1 MNIENLHN
9 KFLQCNSIVDID
21 SRSIRKGSMFIA
33 IKGENFDGN
42 NFAIEALKKGAS
54 KAIIDSKDKKF
65 ENIENVIK
73 VENSLETLQ
82 KLANYHRNKSK
93 SKIIAI
99 TGSNGKTTSK
109 ELIHLV
115 LKEKF
120 NTISTL
126 GNFNNHIG
134 VPLSL
139 LQIKEDTEFSV
150 IELGA
155 NNFGEIDLLTKIVEP
170 DYGYITNFGKAH
182 LEGFKT
188 LKGVI
193 KAKTELYNWI
203 IQNDKTLIINN
214 DDLEQI
220 KFKIYKNFSFGSKTK
235 SNYNFEYIPE
245 KKVMVKSSE
254 IIYKSNIYGDY
265 NFSNICAAISIGLH
279 FGVDSKKIQKS
290 LLNYKLKNNRSQLIK
305 LKSQEIILDAYNAN
319 PTSMTHAIES
329 FSKSKGSKAVI
340 LGDMFELGNNALD
353 EHRKIVEIVKN
364 NKIDKSY
371 FIGIDFFNCHDNTE
385 SLFFYKTKENF
396 YDDVNKINE
405 KQILIKGSR
414 AMKMEEIINK
424 KLKWN
429 ILLYT

>member
-1 MNIENLHN
+1 MNIKNLHN
-9 KFLQCNSIVDID
+9 KFLQCNSIIDID
-21 SRSIRKGSMFIA
+21 SRSIRKGSMFFA

-42 NFAIEALKKGAS
+42 NFAIEALKKGAGM
-54 KAIIDSKDKKF
+54 AIIDSNQKKF
-65 ENIENVIK
+65 ENIDNVIK
-73 VENSLETLQ
+73 VENSLEALQ
-82 KLANYHRNKSK
+82 KLANYHRNKTK
-93 SKIIAI
+93 SKIIAL

-155 NNFGEIDLLTKIVEP
+155 NNFGEIDFLTRIVEP

-182 LEGFKT
+182 LEGFKS
-188 LKGVI
+188 LKGVV

-203 IQNDKTLIINN
+203 IENDKTLILNN

-220 KFKIYKNFSFGSKTK
+220 KFNNYKKISFGSKTE
-235 SNYNFEYIPE
+235 SNYNFEYIHE
-245 KKVMVKSSE
+245 KKVIVKCSD

-265 NFSNICAAISIGLH
+265 NFSNICVAISIGLH

-290 LLNYKLKNNRSQLIK
+290 LINYELENNRSQIIK
-305 LKSQEIILDAYNAN
+305 TKSKEIILDAYNAN
-319 PTSMTHAIES
+319 PTSMVHAIES
-329 FSKSKGSKAVI
+329 FSKIKGSKAVI
-340 LGDMFELGNNALD
+340 LGDMFELGSNALD
-353 EHRKIVEIVKN
+353 EHKKIVEIVKN

-371 FIGIDFFNCHDNTE
+371 FIGTYFFNSHDNTE

-396 YDDVNKINE
+396 YDDVKKINE

-414 AMKMEEIINK
+414 GMKMEEIINK
-424 KLKWN
+424 KLK
-429 ILLYT
+429 

>member
-1 MNIENLHN
+1 
-9 KFLQCNSIVDID
+9 
-21 SRSIRKGSMFIA
+21 MFFA

-42 NFAIEALKKGAS
+42 NFAIEALKKGAGM
-54 KAIIDSKDKKF
+54 AIIDSNQKKF
-65 ENIENVIK
+65 ENIDNVIK
-73 VENSLETLQ
+73 VENSLEALQ
-82 KLANYHRNKSK
+82 KLANYHRNKTK
-93 SKIIAI
+93 SKIIAL

-155 NNFGEIDLLTKIVEP
+155 NNFGEIDFLTRIVEP

-182 LEGFKT
+182 LEGFKS
-188 LKGVI
+188 LKGVV

-203 IQNDKTLIINN
+203 IENDKTLILNN

-220 KFKIYKNFSFGSKTK
+220 KFNNYKKISFGSKTE
-235 SNYNFEYIPE
+235 SNYNFEYIHE
-245 KKVMVKSSE
+245 KKVIVKCSD

-265 NFSNICAAISIGLH
+265 NFSNICVAISIGLH

-290 LLNYKLKNNRSQLIK
+290 LINYELENNRSQIIK
-305 LKSQEIILDAYNAN
+305 TKSKEIILDAYNAN
-319 PTSMTHAIES
+319 PTSMVHAIES
-329 FSKSKGSKAVI
+329 FSKIKGSKAVI
-340 LGDMFELGNNALD
+340 LGDMFELGSNALD
-353 EHRKIVEIVKN
+353 EHKKIVEIVKN

-371 FIGIDFFNCHDNTE
+371 FIGKDFFNSRDNTE
-385 SLFFYKTKENF
+385 SLLFFKTKENF
-396 YDDVNKINE
+396 YNDVKKINE

-414 AMKMEEIINK
+414 GMKMEEIINK
-424 KLKWN
+424 KLK
-429 ILLYT
+429 

>member
-1 MNIENLHN
+1 MNIKNLHN

-21 SRSIRKGSMFIA
+21 SRSIRKGSMFFA

-42 NFAIEALKKGAS
+42 NFAIEALKNGAN
-54 KAIIDSKDKKF
+54 KVIIDSKDKKF
-65 ENIENVIK
+65 ENIENIIK
-73 VENSLETLQ
+73 VENSLEALQ
-82 KLANYHRNKSK
+82 KLANYHRNKTK
-93 SKIIAI
+93 SKIIAL

-182 LEGFKT
+182 LEGFKN

-203 IQNDKTLIINN
+203 IENDKTLIINN

-220 KFKIYKNFSFGSKTK
+220 KFNIYKNFSFGSKTK

-245 KKVMVKSSE
+245 KKVVVKSSE

-265 NFSNICAAISIGLH
+265 NFSNICVAISIGLH

-290 LLNYKLKNNRSQLIK
+290 LLNYKLKNNRSELIK

-329 FSKSKGSKAVI
+329 FSKTKGSKAII

-353 EHRKIVEIVKN
+353 EHKKIVEIVKN

-371 FIGIDFFNCHDNTE
+371 FIGKDFFSSHDNTE

-396 YDDVNKINE
+396 YNDVNKINE

-414 AMKMEEIINK
+414 GMKMEEIINK
-424 KLKWN
+424 KLK
-429 ILLYT
+429 

>member
-1 MNIENLHN
+1 MNIKNLHN
-9 KFLQCNSIVDID
+9 KFLQCNSIIDID
-21 SRSIRKGSMFIA
+21 SRSIRKGSMFFA

-42 NFAIEALKKGAS
+42 NFAIEALKKGAGM
-54 KAIIDSKDKKF
+54 AIIDSNQKKF
-65 ENIENVIK
+65 ENIDNVIK
-73 VENSLETLQ
+73 VENSLEALQ
-82 KLANYHRNKSK
+82 KLANYHRNKTK
-93 SKIIAI
+93 SKIIAL

-155 NNFGEIDLLTKIVEP
+155 NNFGEIDFLTRIVEP

-182 LEGFKT
+182 LEGFKS
-188 LKGVI
+188 LKGVV

-203 IQNDKTLIINN
+203 IENDKTLILNN

-220 KFKIYKNFSFGSKTK
+220 KFNNYKKISFGSKTE
-235 SNYNFEYIPE
+235 SNYNFEYIHE
-245 KKVMVKSSE
+245 KKVIVKCSD

-265 NFSNICAAISIGLH
+265 NFSNICVAISIGLH

-290 LLNYKLKNNRSQLIK
+290 LINYELENNRSQIIK
-305 LKSQEIILDAYNAN
+305 TKSKEIILDAYNAN
-319 PTSMTHAIES
+319 PTSMVHAIES
-329 FSKSKGSKAVI
+329 FSKIKGSKAVI
-340 LGDMFELGNNALD
+340 LGDMFELGSNALD
-353 EHRKIVEIVKN
+353 EHKKIVEIVKN

-371 FIGIDFFNCHDNTE
+371 FIGTDFFNSNDNTE
-385 SLFFYKTKENF
+385 SLFFYKTKDNF
-396 YDDVNKINE
+396 YDDVKKINE
-405 KQILIKGSR
+405 KHILIKGSR
-414 AMKMEEIINK
+414 GMKMEEIINK
-424 KLKWN
+424 KLK
-429 ILLYT
+429 

>member
-1 MNIENLHN
+1 MEQNTEHKLEIFRGLI
-9 KFLQCNSIVDID
+9 KFKSNVQKIWGVLIFLSIV
-21 SRSIRKGSMFIA
+21 
-33 IKGENFDGN
+33 
-42 NFAIEALKKGAS
+42 
-54 KAIIDSKDKKF
+54 
-65 ENIENVIK
+65 
-73 VENSLETLQ
+73 T
-82 KLANYHRNKSK
+82 RNKTK
-93 SKIIAI
+93 SKIIAL

-182 LEGFKT
+182 LEAFKN

-220 KFKIYKNFSFGSKTK
+220 KFNIYKNFSFGSKTK

-245 KKVMVKSSE
+245 KKVVVKSSE

-329 FSKSKGSKAVI
+329 FSKTKGSKAVI
-340 LGDMFELGNNALD
+340 LGDMFELGNNASD
-353 EHRKIVEIVKN
+353 EHKKIVEIVKN

-371 FIGIDFFNCHDNTE
+371 FIGEDFFNSHDNTE

-414 AMKMEEIINK
+414 GMKMEEIINK
-424 KLKWN
+424 KLK
-429 ILLYT
+429 

>member
-73 VENSLETLQ
+73 VENSLEALQ
-82 KLANYHRNKSK
+82 KLANYHRKKTK
-93 SKIIAI
+93 SKIIAL

-139 LQIKEDTEFSV
+139 LQIKEDTEFSI

-170 DYGYITNFGKAH
+170 D
-182 LEGFKT
+182 
-188 LKGVI
+188 
-193 KAKTELYNWI
+193 
-203 IQNDKTLIINN
+203 
-214 DDLEQI
+214 
-220 KFKIYKNFSFGSKTK
+220 
-235 SNYNFEYIPE
+235 
-245 KKVMVKSSE
+245 
-254 IIYKSNIYGDY
+254 
-265 NFSNICAAISIGLH
+265 
-279 FGVDSKKIQKS
+279 
-290 LLNYKLKNNRSQLIK
+290 
-305 LKSQEIILDAYNAN
+305 
-319 PTSMTHAIES
+319 
-329 FSKSKGSKAVI
+329 
-340 LGDMFELGNNALD
+340 
-353 EHRKIVEIVKN
+353 
-364 NKIDKSY
+364 
-371 FIGIDFFNCHDNTE
+371 
-385 SLFFYKTKENF
+385 
-396 YDDVNKINE
+396 
-405 KQILIKGSR
+405 
-414 AMKMEEIINK
+414 
-424 KLKWN
+424 
-429 ILLYT
+429 

>member
-9 KFLQCNSIVDID
+9 KFLDCNCIVDID
-21 SRSIRKGSMFIA
+21 SRSIRKGSLFFA

-42 NFAIEALKKGAS
+42 NFAIEALKKGAG
-54 KAIIDSKDKKF
+54 KAIIDSNQKKF
-65 ENIENVIK
+65 ENVDNVIK

-82 KLANYHRNKSK
+82 KLANYHRKKTK
-93 SKIIAI
+93 SKIIAL

-139 LQIKEDTEFSV
+139 LQIKEDTDFTV

-155 NNFGEIDLLTKIVEP
+155 NNFGEIDFLTRIVEP

-182 LEGFKT
+182 LEGFKS
-188 LKGVI
+188 LKGVV

-203 IQNDKTLIINN
+203 IENDKTLILNN
-214 DDLEQI
+214 DDSEQI
-220 KFKIYKNFSFGSKTK
+220 KFNNYKNFSFGSKTK
-235 SNYNFEYIPE
+235 SNYNFVFIPE
-245 KKVMVKSSE
+245 KKVKVTCLDVM
-254 IIYKSNIYGDY
+254 YKSNIYGDY
-265 NFSNICAAISIGLH
+265 NFSNVCVAISIGLH
-279 FGVDSKKIQKS
+279 FGIDSKKIQKS
-290 LLNYKLKNNRSQLIK
+290 LVNYKLENNRSEIIRIK
-305 LKSQEIILDAYNAN
+305 SKEIILDAYNAN

-329 FSKSKGSKAVI
+329 FSKIKGSKAVI
-340 LGDMFELGNNALD
+340 LGDMFELGSNAFD
-353 EHRKIVEIVKN
+353 EHKKIVEIIKN

-371 FIGIDFFNCHDNTE
+371 FIGKDFFNAQENSK
-385 SLFFYKTKENF
+385 SLFFYKTKEDF
-396 YDDVNKINE
+396 YDDVQEINQD
-405 KQILIKGSR
+405 QILIKGSR
-414 AMKMEEIINK
+414 GMKMEEIINM
-424 KLKWN
+424 KLK
-429 ILLYT
+429 

>member
-1 MNIENLHN
+1 MNIKNLHN
-9 KFLQCNSIVDID
+9 KFLQCNSIIDID
-21 SRSIRKGSMFIA
+21 SRSIRKGSMFFA

-42 NFAIEALKKGAS
+42 NFAIEALKKGAGV
-54 KAIIDSKDKKF
+54 AIIDSNQKKF
-65 ENIENVIK
+65 ENIDNVIK
-73 VENSLETLQ
+73 VENSLKALQ
-82 KLANYHRNKSK
+82 KLANYHRNKTK
-93 SKIIAI
+93 SKIIAL

-139 LQIKEDTEFSV
+139 LQIKEDTEFSI

-155 NNFGEIDLLTKIVEP
+155 NNFGEIDFLTRIVEP

-182 LEGFKT
+182 LEGFKN
-188 LKGVI
+188 LKGVV
-193 KAKTELYNWI
+193 KGKTELYNWI
-203 IQNDKTLIINN
+203 IENDKTLILNN

-220 KFKIYKNFSFGSKTK
+220 KFNNYKKISFGSKTK

-245 KKVMVKSSE
+245 KKVVVKCSE
-254 IIYKSNIYGDY
+254 KIYESNIYGDY
-265 NFSNICAAISIGLH
+265 NFSNICVAISIGLH

-290 LLNYKLKNNRSQLIK
+290 LINYKLENNRSQIIK
-305 LKSQEIILDAYNAN
+305 TKSKEIILDAYNAN
-319 PTSMTHAIES
+319 PTSMAHAIES
-329 FSKSKGSKAVI
+329 FSKINGSKAVI
-340 LGDMFELGNNALD
+340 LGDMFELGSNAFY
-353 EHRKIVEIVKN
+353 EHKRIVDIIKN

-371 FIGIDFFNCHDNTE
+371 FIGIDFFNAKDNSE

-396 YDDVNKINE
+396 YDDVKEINE
-405 KQILIKGSR
+405 EQILVKGSR
-414 AMKMEEIINK
+414 GMKMEEIINK
-424 KLKWN
+424 KLK
-429 ILLYT
+429 

>member
-1 MNIENLHN
+1 MNIKNLHN
-9 KFLQCNSIVDID
+9 KFLQCNSIIDID
-21 SRSIRKGSMFIA
+21 SRSIRKGSMFFA

-54 KAIIDSKDKKF
+54 MAIIDSNQKKF
-65 ENIENVIK
+65 ENIDNVIK
-73 VENSLETLQ
+73 VENSLEALQ
-82 KLANYHRNKSK
+82 KLANYHRNKTK
-93 SKIIAI
+93 SKIIAL

-155 NNFGEIDLLTKIVEP
+155 NNFGEIDFLTRIVEP

-182 LEGFKT
+182 LEGFKS
-188 LKGVI
+188 LKGVV

-203 IQNDKTLIINN
+203 IENDKTLILNN

-220 KFKIYKNFSFGSKTK
+220 KFNNYKKISFGSKTE
-235 SNYNFEYIPE
+235 SNYNFEYIHE
-245 KKVMVKSSE
+245 KKVIVKCSD

-290 LLNYKLKNNRSQLIK
+290 LLNYKLRNNRSQLIK

-424 KLKWN
+424 KLK
-429 ILLYT
+429 

>member
-9 KFLQCNSIVDID
+9 KFLECKSIVDID
-21 SRSIRKGSMFIA
+21 SRTIRKGSMFFA

-54 KAIIDSKDKKF
+54 TAVIDSKDKKF
-65 ENIENVIK
+65 ENIKNVIQ
-73 VENSLETLQ
+73 VENSLEALQ
-82 KLANYHRNKSK
+82 KLANYHRNKTK
-93 SKIIAI
+93 SKIIAL

-182 LEGFKT
+182 LEGFKN

-220 KFKIYKNFSFGSKTK
+220 KFNIYKNFSFGSKTK

-245 KKVMVKSSE
+245 KKVVVKSSE

-265 NFSNICAAISIGLH
+265 NFSNICVAISIGLH

-329 FSKSKGSKAVI
+329 FSKTKGSKAVI

-353 EHRKIVEIVKN
+353 EHKKIVEIVKN

-371 FIGIDFFNCHDNTE
+371 FIGTDFFNSHDNTE

-414 AMKMEEIINK
+414 GMKMEEIINK

-429 ILLYT
+429 IFLYP

>member
-1 MNIENLHN
+1 MNIKNLHN
-9 KFLQCNSIVDID
+9 KFLQCNSIIDID
-21 SRSIRKGSMFIA
+21 SRSIRKGSMFFA

-54 KAIIDSKDKKF
+54 MAIIDSNQKKF
-65 ENIENVIK
+65 ENIDNVIK
-73 VENSLETLQ
+73 VENSLEALQ
-82 KLANYHRNKSK
+82 KLANYHRNKTK
-93 SKIIAI
+93 SKIIAL

-155 NNFGEIDLLTKIVEP
+155 NNFGEIDFLTRIVEP

-182 LEGFKT
+182 LEGFKS
-188 LKGVI
+188 LKGVV

-203 IQNDKTLIINN
+203 IENDKTLILNN

-220 KFKIYKNFSFGSKTK
+220 KFNNYKKISFGSKTE
-235 SNYNFEYIPE
+235 SNYNFEYIHE
-245 KKVMVKSSE
+245 KKVIVKCSD

-265 NFSNICAAISIGLH
+265 NFSNICVAISIGLH

-290 LLNYKLKNNRSQLIK
+290 LINYELENNRSQIIK
-305 LKSQEIILDAYNAN
+305 TKSKEIILDAYNAN
-319 PTSMTHAIES
+319 PTSMAHAIES
-329 FSKSKGSKAVI
+329 FSKIKGSKAVI
-340 LGDMFELGNNALD
+340 LGDMFELGSNALD
-353 EHRKIVEIVKN
+353 EHKKIVEIVKN

-371 FIGIDFFNCHDNTE
+371 FIGTYFFNSHDNTE

-396 YDDVNKINE
+396 YDDVKKINE

-414 AMKMEEIINK
+414 GMKMEEIINK
-424 KLKWN
+424 KLK
-429 ILLYT
+429 

>member
-1 MNIENLHN
+1 
-9 KFLQCNSIVDID
+9 
-21 SRSIRKGSMFIA
+21 MFFA

-42 NFAIEALKKGAS
+42 NFAIEALKKGAGM
-54 KAIIDSKDKKF
+54 AIIDSNQKKF
-65 ENIENVIK
+65 ENIDNVIK
-73 VENSLETLQ
+73 VENSLEALQ
-82 KLANYHRNKSK
+82 KLANYHRNKTK
-93 SKIIAI
+93 SKIIAL

-155 NNFGEIDLLTKIVEP
+155 NNFGEIDFLTRIVEP

-182 LEGFKT
+182 LEGFKS
-188 LKGVI
+188 LKGVV

-203 IQNDKTLIINN
+203 IENDKTLILNN

-220 KFKIYKNFSFGSKTK
+220 KFNNYKKISFGSKTE
-235 SNYNFEYIPE
+235 SNYNFEYIHE
-245 KKVMVKSSE
+245 KKVIVKCSD

-265 NFSNICAAISIGLH
+265 NFSNICVAISIGLH

-290 LLNYKLKNNRSQLIK
+290 LINYELENNRSQIIK
-305 LKSQEIILDAYNAN
+305 TKSKEIILDAYNAN
-319 PTSMTHAIES
+319 PTSMAHAIES
-329 FSKSKGSKAVI
+329 FSKIKGSKAVI
-340 LGDMFELGNNALD
+340 LGDMFELGSNALD
-353 EHRKIVEIVKN
+353 EHKKIVEIVKN

-371 FIGIDFFNCHDNTE
+371 FIGTYFFNSHDNTE

-396 YDDVNKINE
+396 YDDVKKINE

-414 AMKMEEIINK
+414 GMKMEEIINK
-424 KLKWN
+424 KLK
-429 ILLYT
+429 

>member
-9 KFLQCNSIVDID
+9 KFLECKSLVDID
-21 SRSIRKGSMFIA
+21 SRSIRKGSMFFA

-54 KAIIDSKDKKF
+54 KAVIDSKDKKF
-65 ENIENVIK
+65 ENIKNVIQ
-73 VENSLETLQ
+73 VENSLEALQ
-82 KLANYHRNKSK
+82 KLANYHRNKTK
-93 SKIIAI
+93 SKIIAL

-182 LEGFKT
+182 LEAFKN

-220 KFKIYKNFSFGSKTK
+220 KFNIYKNFSFGSKTK

-245 KKVMVKSSE
+245 KKVVVKSSE

-329 FSKSKGSKAVI
+329 FSKCKGSKAVI

-353 EHRKIVEIVKN
+353 EHKKIVEIIKN

-371 FIGIDFFNCHDNTE
+371 FIGTDFFNSHDNTE

-414 AMKMEEIINK
+414 GMKMEEIINK
-424 KLKWN
+424 KLK
-429 ILLYT
+429 

>member
-42 NFAIEALKKGAS
+42 NFAIEALKKGAG

-73 VENSLETLQ
+73 VENSLKTLQ
-82 KLANYHRNKSK
+82 KLANYHRNKTK
-93 SKIIAI
+93 SKIIAL

-182 LEGFKT
+182 LEGFKN

-220 KFKIYKNFSFGSKTK
+220 KFNIYKNFSFGSKTK

-329 FSKSKGSKAVI
+329 FSKTKGSKAVI

-353 EHRKIVEIVKN
+353 EHKKIVEIVKN

-371 FIGIDFFNCHDNTE
+371 FIGKDFFNSRDNTE

-429 ILLYT
+429 ILLHP

>member
-9 KFLQCNSIVDID
+9 KFLECKSIVDID
-21 SRSIRKGSMFIA
+21 SRTIRKGSMFFA

-54 KAIIDSKDKKF
+54 KAVIDSKDKKF
-65 ENIENVIK
+65 ENIKNVIQ
-73 VENSLETLQ
+73 VENSLEALQ
-82 KLANYHRNKSK
+82 KLANYHRNKTK
-93 SKIIAI
+93 SKIIAL

-220 KFKIYKNFSFGSKTK
+220 KFNIYKNFSFGSKTK

-329 FSKSKGSKAVI
+329 FSKTKGSKAVI

-353 EHRKIVEIVKN
+353 EHKKIVEIVKN

-371 FIGIDFFNCHDNTE
+371 FIGKDFFNSHDNTE

-424 KLKWN
+424 KLK
-429 ILLYT
+429 

>member
-9 KFLQCNSIVDID
+9 KFLECKSIVDID
-21 SRSIRKGSMFIA
+21 SRTIRKGSMFFA

-42 NFAIEALKKGAS
+42 NFAIEALKKGSS
-54 KAIIDSKDKKF
+54 KAVIDSNDKKF
-65 ENIENVIK
+65 ENIKNVIQ
-73 VENSLETLQ
+73 VENSLEALQ
-82 KLANYHRNKSK
+82 KLANYHRNKTK
-93 SKIIAI
+93 SKIIAL

-220 KFKIYKNFSFGSKTK
+220 KFNIYKNFSFGSKTK

-424 KLKWN
+424 KLK
-429 ILLYT
+429 

>member
-9 KFLQCNSIVDID
+9 KFLECKSIVDID
-21 SRSIRKGSMFIA
+21 SRTIRKGSMFFA

-54 KAIIDSKDKKF
+54 KAVIDSKDKKF
-65 ENIENVIK
+65 ENIKNVIQ
-73 VENSLETLQ
+73 VENSLEALQ
-82 KLANYHRNKSK
+82 KLANYHRNKTK
-93 SKIIAI
+93 SKIIAL

-220 KFKIYKNFSFGSKTK
+220 KFNIYKNFSFGSKTK

-429 ILLYT
+429 ILLYP

>member
-9 KFLQCNSIVDID
+9 KFLECKSIVDID
-21 SRSIRKGSMFIA
+21 SRSIRKGSMFFG

-73 VENSLETLQ
+73 VENSLEALQ
-82 KLANYHRNKSK
+82 KLANYHRNKTK
-93 SKIIAI
+93 SKIIAL

-182 LEGFKT
+182 LEGFKN

-203 IQNDKTLIINN
+203 IKNDKTLIINN

-220 KFKIYKNFSFGSKTK
+220 KFNIYKNFSFGSKTK

-245 KKVMVKSSE
+245 KKVVVKSSE

-279 FGVDSKKIQKS
+279 FGVDSEKIQKS

-329 FSKSKGSKAVI
+329 FSKIEGSKAVI

-353 EHRKIVEIVKN
+353 EHKKIVEIVKN

-371 FIGIDFFNCHDNTE
+371 FIGKDFFNSRDNTE
-385 SLFFYKTKENF
+385 SLLFFKTKENF
-396 YDDVNKINE
+396 YNDVNKINE

-414 AMKMEEIINK
+414 GMKMEEIINK
-424 KLKWN
+424 KLK
-429 ILLYT
+429 

>member
-9 KFLQCNSIVDID
+9 KFLECNSIVDID

-54 KAIIDSKDKKF
+54 KAVIDSKDKKF
-65 ENIENVIK
+65 ENIKNVIQ
-73 VENSLETLQ
+73 VENSLEALQ
-82 KLANYHRNKSK
+82 KLANYHRNKTK
-93 SKIIAI
+93 SKIIAL

-220 KFKIYKNFSFGSKTK
+220 KFNIYKNFSFGSKTK

-305 LKSQEIILDAYNAN
+305 LNSQEIILDAYNAN

-329 FSKSKGSKAVI
+329 FSKNKGSKAVI

-371 FIGIDFFNCHDNTE
+371 FIGTDFFNSHDNTE

-424 KLKWN
+424 KLK
-429 ILLYT
+429 

>member
-9 KFLQCNSIVDID
+9 KFLECKSLVDID
-21 SRSIRKGSMFIA
+21 SRSIRKGSMFFA

-54 KAIIDSKDKKF
+54 KAVIDSKDKKF
-65 ENIENVIK
+65 ENIKNVIQ
-73 VENSLETLQ
+73 VENSLEALQ
-82 KLANYHRNKSK
+82 KLANYHRNKTK
-93 SKIIAI
+93 SKIIAL

-139 LQIKEDTEFSV
+139 LQIKENTEFSV

-182 LEGFKT
+182 LEAFKN

-220 KFKIYKNFSFGSKTK
+220 KFNIYKNFSFGSKTK

-245 KKVMVKSSE
+245 KKVVVKSSE

-329 FSKSKGSKAVI
+329 FSKCKGSKAVI
-340 LGDMFELGNNALD
+340 LGDMFELGNNASD
-353 EHRKIVEIVKN
+353 EHKKIVEIVKN

-371 FIGIDFFNCHDNTE
+371 FIGEDFFNSHDNTE

-414 AMKMEEIINK
+414 GMKMEEIINK
-424 KLKWN
+424 KLK
-429 ILLYT
+429 

>member
-1 MNIENLHN
+1 MNIKNLHN
-9 KFLQCNSIVDID
+9 KFLQCNSIIDID
-21 SRSIRKGSMFIA
+21 SRSIRKGSMFFA

-54 KAIIDSKDKKF
+54 MAIIDSNQKKF
-65 ENIENVIK
+65 ENIDNVIK
-73 VENSLETLQ
+73 VENSLEALQ
-82 KLANYHRNKSK
+82 KLANYHRNKTK
-93 SKIIAI
+93 SKIIAL

-155 NNFGEIDLLTKIVEP
+155 NNFGEIDFLTRIVEP

-182 LEGFKT
+182 LEGFKS
-188 LKGVI
+188 LKGVV

-203 IQNDKTLIINN
+203 IENDKTLILNN

-220 KFKIYKNFSFGSKTK
+220 KFNNYKKISFGSKTE
-235 SNYNFEYIPE
+235 SNYNFEYIHE
-245 KKVMVKSSE
+245 KKVIVKCSD

-265 NFSNICAAISIGLH
+265 NFSNICVAISIGLH

-290 LLNYKLKNNRSQLIK
+290 LINYELENNRSQIIK
-305 LKSQEIILDAYNAN
+305 TKSKEIILDAYNAN
-319 PTSMTHAIES
+319 PTSMVHAIES
-329 FSKSKGSKAVI
+329 FSKIKGSKAVI
-340 LGDMFELGNNALD
+340 LGDMFELGSNALD
-353 EHRKIVEIVKN
+353 EHKKIVEIVKN

-371 FIGIDFFNCHDNTE
+371 FIGTDFFNSHDNTE

-396 YDDVNKINE
+396 YDDVKKINE

-414 AMKMEEIINK
+414 GMKMEEIINK
-424 KLKWN
+424 KLK
-429 ILLYT
+429 

>member
-9 KFLQCNSIVDID
+9 KFLECKSLVDID
-21 SRSIRKGSMFIA
+21 SRSIRKGSMFFA

-54 KAIIDSKDKKF
+54 KAVIDSKDKKF
-65 ENIENVIK
+65 ENIKNVIQ
-73 VENSLETLQ
+73 VENSLEALQ
-82 KLANYHRNKSK
+82 KLANYHRNKTK
-93 SKIIAI
+93 SKIIAL

-220 KFKIYKNFSFGSKTK
+220 KFNIYKNFSFGSKTK

-265 NFSNICAAISIGLH
+265 NFSNICVAISIGLH

-353 EHRKIVEIVKN
+353 EHKKIVEIVKN

-371 FIGIDFFNCHDNTE
+371 FIGEDFFNSHDNTE

-414 AMKMEEIINK
+414 GMKMEEIINK
-424 KLKWN
+424 KLK
-429 ILLYT
+429 

>member
-9 KFLQCNSIVDID
+9 KFLECKSLVDID
-21 SRSIRKGSMFIA
+21 SRSIRKGSMFFA

-54 KAIIDSKDKKF
+54 KAVIDSKDKKF
-65 ENIENVIK
+65 EDVENVIK
-73 VENSLETLQ
+73 VENSLEALQ
-82 KLANYHRNKSK
+82 KLANYHRNKTK
-93 SKIIAI
+93 SKIIAL

-139 LQIKEDTEFSV
+139 LQIKENTEFSV

-182 LEGFKT
+182 LEAFKN

-220 KFKIYKNFSFGSKTK
+220 KFNIYKNFSFGSKTK

-245 KKVMVKSSE
+245 KKVVVKSSE

-329 FSKSKGSKAVI
+329 FSKTKGSKAVI
-340 LGDMFELGNNALD
+340 LGDMFELGNNASD
-353 EHRKIVEIVKN
+353 EHKKIVEIVKN

-371 FIGIDFFNCHDNTE
+371 FIGEDFFNSHDNTE

-414 AMKMEEIINK
+414 GMKMEEIINK
-424 KLKWN
+424 KLK
-429 ILLYT
+429 

>member
-120 NTISTL
+120 NTISTF

-139 LQIKEDTEFSV
+139 LQIKEDTEFSI

-155 NNFGEIDLLTKIVEP
+155 NNFGEIDLLTRIVEP

-182 LEGFKT
+182 LEGFKN

-193 KAKTELYNWI
+193 KAKTELFNWI
-203 IQNDKTLIINN
+203 IQNGKTLIINN

-220 KFKIYKNFSFGSKTK
+220 KFNKHKNFSFGSKIK
-235 SNYNFEYIPE
+235 SNYNFKYIPE
-245 KKVMVKSSE
+245 KKDEVKCSE

-265 NFSNICAAISIGLH
+265 NFSNICVAISIGLH

-329 FSKSKGSKAVI
+329 FSKCKGSKAVI
-340 LGDMFELGNNALD
+340 LGDMFELGNNASD
-353 EHRKIVEIVKN
+353 EHKKIVEIVKN

-371 FIGIDFFNCHDNTE
+371 FIGEDFFNSHDNTE

-414 AMKMEEIINK
+414 GMKMEEIINK
-424 KLKWN
+424 KLK
-429 ILLYT
+429 

>member
-9 KFLQCNSIVDID
+9 KFLECKSIVDID
-21 SRSIRKGSMFIA
+21 SRTIRKGSMFFA
-33 IKGENFDGN
+33 IQGENFDGN

-54 KAIIDSKDKKF
+54 KAVIDSKDKKF
-65 ENIENVIK
+65 ENIKNVIK
-73 VENSLETLQ
+73 VENSLEALQ
-82 KLANYHRNKSK
+82 KLANYHRNKTK
-93 SKIIAI
+93 SKIIAL

-182 LEGFKT
+182 LEGFKN

-245 KKVMVKSSE
+245 KKVAVKSSE

-265 NFSNICAAISIGLH
+265 NFSNICAAISIGLY

-305 LKSQEIILDAYNAN
+305 VKSQEIILDAYNAN

-329 FSKSKGSKAVI
+329 FSKTKGSKAVI

-353 EHRKIVEIVKN
+353 EHKKIVEIVKN

-371 FIGIDFFNCHDNTE
+371 FIGKDFFNCNDNTE

-414 AMKMEEIINK
+414 GMKMEEIINK
-424 KLKWN
+424 KLK
-429 ILLYT
+429 

>member
-9 KFLQCNSIVDID
+9 KFLECKSIVDID
-21 SRSIRKGSMFIA
+21 SRSIRKGSMFFA

-65 ENIENVIK
+65 EDVENVIK
-73 VENSLETLQ
+73 VENSLEALQ
-82 KLANYHRNKSK
+82 KLANYHRNKTK
-93 SKIIAI
+93 SKIIAL

-203 IQNDKTLIINN
+203 IKNDKTLIINN

-220 KFKIYKNFSFGSKTK
+220 KFNMYKNFSFGSKTK
-235 SNYNFEYIPE
+235 SNYNFEYIRE
-245 KKVMVKSSE
+245 KKVVVKSSE

-279 FGVDSKKIQKS
+279 FGVDSEKIQKS

-329 FSKSKGSKAVI
+329 FSKIEGSKAVI

-353 EHRKIVEIVKN
+353 EHKKIVEIVKN
-364 NKIDKSY
+364 NKINKSY
-371 FIGIDFFNCHDNTE
+371 FIGKVFFNSGDNTE
-385 SLFFYKTKENF
+385 SLLFFKTKENF
-396 YDDVNKINE
+396 YNDVKKINE

-414 AMKMEEIINK
+414 GMKMEEIINK

-429 ILLYT
+429 IFLYL

>member
-9 KFLQCNSIVDID
+9 KFLECKSIVDID
-21 SRSIRKGSMFIA
+21 SRTIRKGSMFFA

-54 KAIIDSKDKKF
+54 KAVIDSKDKKF
-65 ENIENVIK
+65 ENIKNVIQ
-73 VENSLETLQ
+73 VENSLEALQ
-82 KLANYHRNKSK
+82 KLANYHRNKTK
-93 SKIIAI
+93 SKIIAL

-220 KFKIYKNFSFGSKTK
+220 KFNIYKNFSFGSKTK

-424 KLKWN
+424 KLK
-429 ILLYT
+429 

>member
-9 KFLQCNSIVDID
+9 KFLECKSIVDID
-21 SRSIRKGSMFIA
+21 SRKIRKGSIFFA

-42 NFAIEALKKGAS
+42 NFAIEALKKGSS
-54 KAIIDSKDKKF
+54 KAVIDSKDKKF
-65 ENIENVIK
+65 ENIKNVIQ

-82 KLANYHRNKSK
+82 KLANYHRNKTK
-93 SKIIAI
+93 SKIIAL

-155 NNFGEIDLLTKIVEP
+155 NNFGEIDRLTKIVEP

-182 LEGFKT
+182 LEGFKN

-220 KFKIYKNFSFGSKTK
+220 KFNIYKNFSFGSKTK

-245 KKVMVKSSE
+245 KKVVVKCSE

-290 LLNYKLKNNRSQLIK
+290 LLTYKLKNNRSQLIK

-329 FSKSKGSKAVI
+329 FSKTKGSKAVI

-353 EHRKIVEIVKN
+353 EHKKIVEIVKN

-371 FIGIDFFNCHDNTE
+371 FIGKDFFNSHDNTE

-396 YDDVNKINE
+396 YDDINKINE

-414 AMKMEEIINK
+414 GMKMEEIINK
-424 KLKWN
+424 KLK
-429 ILLYT
+429 

>member
-139 LQIKEDTEFSV
+139 LQIKENTEFSV

-182 LEGFKT
+182 LEAFKN

-220 KFKIYKNFSFGSKTK
+220 KFNIYKNFSFGSKTK

-245 KKVMVKSSE
+245 KKVVVKSSE

-329 FSKSKGSKAVI
+329 FSKCKGSKAVI
-340 LGDMFELGNNALD
+340 LGDMFELGNNASD
-353 EHRKIVEIVKN
+353 EHKKIVEIVKN

-414 AMKMEEIINK
+414 GMKMEEIINK
-424 KLKWN
+424 KLK
-429 ILLYT
+429 

>member
-9 KFLQCNSIVDID
+9 KFLECKSIVDID
-21 SRSIRKGSMFIA
+21 SRTIRKGSMFFA

-54 KAIIDSKDKKF
+54 KAVIDSKDKKF
-65 ENIENVIK
+65 ENIKNVIQ
-73 VENSLETLQ
+73 VENSLEALQ
-82 KLANYHRNKSK
+82 KLANYHRNKTK
-93 SKIIAI
+93 SKIIAL

-139 LQIKEDTEFSV
+139 LQIKENTEFSV

-220 KFKIYKNFSFGSKTK
+220 KFNIYKNFSFGSKTK

-245 KKVMVKSSE
+245 KKVVVKSSE

-329 FSKSKGSKAVI
+329 FSKIKGSKAVI

-353 EHRKIVEIVKN
+353 EHKKIVEIVKN

-371 FIGIDFFNCHDNTE
+371 FIGIDFFNSHDNTE

-414 AMKMEEIINK
+414 GMKMEEIINK

-429 ILLYT
+429 IFLYP

>member
-9 KFLQCNSIVDID
+9 KFLECKSIVDID
-21 SRSIRKGSMFIA
+21 SRTIRKGSMFFA

-54 KAIIDSKDKKF
+54 KAVIDSKDKKF
-65 ENIENVIK
+65 ENIKNVIQ
-73 VENSLETLQ
+73 VENSLEALQ
-82 KLANYHRNKSK
+82 KLANYHRNKTK
-93 SKIIAI
+93 SKIIAL

-220 KFKIYKNFSFGSKTK
+220 KFNIYKNFSFGSKTK

-265 NFSNICAAISIGLH
+265 NFSNICAAISIGLY

-414 AMKMEEIINK
+414 GMKMEEIINK

-429 ILLYT
+429 IFLYP

>member
-1 MNIENLHN
+1 MNIENFHN
-9 KFLQCNSIVDID
+9 KFLECKSIVDID
-21 SRSIRKGSMFIA
+21 SRSIRKGSMFFA

-54 KAIIDSKDKKF
+54 KAVIDSKDKKF
-65 ENIENVIK
+65 ENIENVIQ
-73 VENSLETLQ
+73 VENSLEILQ

-93 SKIIAI
+93 SKIIAL

-139 LQIKEDTEFSV
+139 LQIKDDTEFSV

-182 LEGFKT
+182 LEGFKN

-220 KFKIYKNFSFGSKTK
+220 KFNIYKNFSFGSKTK
-235 SNYNFEYIPE
+235 SNYNFEYMPE
-245 KKVMVKSSE
+245 KKVVVKSSE

-305 LKSQEIILDAYNAN
+305 LKSKEIILDAYNAN

-329 FSKSKGSKAVI
+329 FSKTEGSKAVI

-353 EHRKIVEIVKN
+353 EHKKIVEIVKN

-371 FIGIDFFNCHDNTE
+371 FIGKDFFDSHENTE

-396 YDDVNKINE
+396 YDDVKKINQ

-414 AMKMEEIINK
+414 CMKMEEIINK
-424 KLKWN
+424 KLK
-429 ILLYT
+429 

>member
-9 KFLQCNSIVDID
+9 KFLECKSIVDID
-21 SRSIRKGSMFIA
+21 SRSIRKGSMFFA

-65 ENIENVIK
+65 EDVENVIK
-73 VENSLETLQ
+73 VENSLEALQ
-82 KLANYHRNKSK
+82 KLANHHRNKTK
-93 SKIIAI
+93 SKIIAL

-220 KFKIYKNFSFGSKTK
+220 KFNIYKNFSFGSKTK

-245 KKVMVKSSE
+245 KKVVVKSSE

-279 FGVDSKKIQKS
+279 FGIDSKKIQKS
-290 LLNYKLKNNRSQLIK
+290 LLNYKLRNNRSQLIK
-305 LKSQEIILDAYNAN
+305 LKSQEIMLDAYNAN

-329 FSKSKGSKAVI
+329 FSKTKGSKAVI

-353 EHRKIVEIVKN
+353 EHKKIVEIVKN

-371 FIGIDFFNCHDNTE
+371 FIGKDFFNSRDNTE

-424 KLKWN
+424 KLK
-429 ILLYT
+429 

>member
-9 KFLQCNSIVDID
+9 KFLECKSIVDID
-21 SRSIRKGSMFIA
+21 SRSIRKGSMFFG

-73 VENSLETLQ
+73 VENSLEALQ
-82 KLANYHRNKSK
+82 KLANYHRNKTK
-93 SKIIAI
+93 SKIIAL

-182 LEGFKT
+182 LEGFKN

-203 IQNDKTLIINN
+203 IKNDKTLIINN

-220 KFKIYKNFSFGSKTK
+220 KFNIYKNFSFGSKTK

-245 KKVMVKSSE
+245 KKVVVKSSE

-279 FGVDSKKIQKS
+279 FGVDSEKIQKS

-329 FSKSKGSKAVI
+329 FSKIEGSKAVI

-353 EHRKIVEIVKN
+353 EHKKIVEIVKN

-371 FIGIDFFNCHDNTE
+371 FIGKDFFNSRDNTE
-385 SLFFYKTKENF
+385 SLLFFKTKENF
-396 YDDVNKINE
+396 YNDVNKINE

-414 AMKMEEIINK
+414 GMKMEEIINK

-429 ILLYT
+429 IFLYP